1 MKDHPLEGQ
10 KLQWLLASAVDAMLM
25 VDRAGKIVLANE
37 PVARLF
43 GYTIGQLQEMPLENL
58 MPERYRGHHVGLRQ
72 DFLAHSKARAMGGGK
87 ALFGLRANGEEFPVE
102 VSLSPLHTDDGWAL
116 VMATVHD
123 ITERKAAESALQES
137 EARMRAIFE
146 TAVDAILTIDTE
158 GRIDRFNPAAQR
170 LFGYSEAE
178 VMGKNV
184 SMLMPSPDR
193 DRHDSYLKH
202 YQETGQRKIIGIGRE
217 VIGKRKD
224 GSVFPMDLSVAETF
238 VGERRMFTGIVRD
251 VTERH
256 EAINAM
262 RREFRALEEKRQ
274 AEAKFRKLVE
284 QVQAIIYIV
293 DPKEPDRLM
302 YISPQIKMLG
312 FTPEEW
318 LDDPELPV
326 KQIHQEDR
334 KLAMEAIY
342 RCRSQGVP
350 LRTEYRLLARN
361 GRALWF
367 RDEAE
372 AVTDESGRHMFVQGI
387 LVNIT
392 QNKLAEEALRN
403 SQDELRRLAAHQEHV
418 KEEERKRIARE
429 IHDELGGQLT
439 SIKAYVSVSVE
450 QARARG
456 EEPDPLLSDAADM
469 ARVAIETVRRVI
481 TDLRPSVLDQLGV
494 WAALEW
500 YTERVQK
507 MSGLRC
513 QCAIDDAL
521 VDFEIDTELST
532 MLFRVVQ
539 EALTN
544 VVRHADASEV
554 TVAVRLQ
561 SGLIV
566 LEIVDNGKGIDTE
579 RLLNRES
586 MGLLGMYERTRHF
599 GGELKISGIPGK
611 GTSVVLRLSVDG
623 QNG

>member
-10 KLQWLLASAVDAMLM
+10 RLQWLLASAVDAMLII
-25 VDRAGKIVLANE
+25 DRSGKIVLANA

-43 GYTIGQLQEMPLENL
+43 GYASETLQDMTLEKL
-58 MPERYRGHHVGLRQ
+58 LPERFRKHHVGLREQ
-72 DFLAHSKARAMGGGK
+72 FQAHSNARAMGGGK
-87 ALFGLRANGEEFPVE
+87 ELFGLRADGEEFPVE
-102 VSLSPLHTDDGWAL
+102 VSLSPLRTEDGLAL

-123 ITERKAAESALQES
+123 ISERKAAENALQES

-146 TAVDAILTIDTE
+146 TAVDAILTIDTQ
-158 GRIDRFNPAAQR
+158 GRVDRINPAAQR

-178 VMGKNV
+178 VTGRNV
-184 SMLMPSPDR
+184 SMLMPNPDR
-193 DRHDSYLKH
+193 ERHDGYLKH
-202 YQETGQRKIIGIGRE
+202 YLETGQKKIIGIGRE
-217 VIGKRKD
+217 VTGKRKD
-224 GSVFPMDLSVAETF
+224 GSVFPMDLSVAETQ
-238 VGERRMFTGIVRD
+238 VGGLRMFTGIVRD

-256 EAINAM
+256 EAIKAM

-312 FTPEEW
+312 YTPEEW

-326 KQIHQEDR
+326 RQIHQEDR

-342 RCRSQGVP
+342 RCRSQGVA
-350 LRTEYRLLARN
+350 LRMDYRLLTRS
-361 GRALWF
+361 GRVLWF

-372 AVTDESGRHMFVQGI
+372 AVTDDTGRHMFVQGI

-392 QNKLAEEALRN
+392 QNKMAEEALRQ
-403 SQDELRRLAAHQEHV
+403 SQGELRRLAAHQDQV

-429 IHDELGGQLT
+429 IHDELGSQLT

-456 EEPDPLLSDAADM
+456 QEPDPLLNDAADM
-469 ARVAIETVRRVI
+469 AKAAIETVRRVI

-500 YTERVQK
+500 YAGRVHK
-507 MSGLRC
+507 MSGLAC
-513 QCAIDDAL
+513 ACAIDDSVAEL
-521 VDFEIDTELST
+521 EVDAELAT

-544 VVRHADASEV
+544 VVRHAEATEV
-554 TVAVRLQ
+554 SVAARLQ
-561 SGLIV
+561 SGLVV
-566 LEIVDNGKGIDTE
+566 LEVIDNGKGIDTE

-586 MGLLGMYERTRHF
+586 MGLLGMYERARHF

-611 GTSVVLRLSVDG
+611 GTSVVLRLNV
-623 QNG
+623 NREHE